1 LPLIAD
7 AGRARHNNDTV
18 TSDGMQSTFEII
30 LSIGAFGLIA
40 IGLLGMVI
48 SSNLFRMVLAL
59 VIAEA
64 GANLL
69 LVLVGYRGDAVAPI
83 LGPYAADMPM
93 VDPVPQ
99 VLVLTAIVI
108 GVGVQALA
116 VAALVRIYQLYGTL
130 DVRKLRERFG
140 LDVTRAAGLPP
151 TRSLE
156 APVGGRPLPPPISGV
171 EGRADSAGKRRG

>member
-1 LPLIAD
+1 
-7 AGRARHNNDTV
+7 
-18 TSDGMQSTFEII
+18 MQSTFEII
-30 LSIGAFGLIA
+30 LAGGAFGLIV
-40 IGLLGMVI
+40 IGVLGLVI

-83 LGPYAADMPM
+83 LGVHAPGVAM

-116 VAALVRIYQLYGTL
+116 VAALVRIYRAYGTL
-130 DVRKLRERFG
+130 DVRALRERLG
-140 LDVTRAAGLPP
+140 LDVTRAAGLSPA
-151 TRSLE
+151 RSLE
-156 APVGGRPLPPPISGV
+156 APVGGRPLPPPIPGIDSG
-171 EGRADSAGKRRG
+171 GHPSAPRRG

>member
-1 LPLIAD
+1 
-7 AGRARHNNDTV
+7 
-18 TSDGMQSTFEII
+18 MQSTFETI

-40 IGLLGMVI
+40 IGMLGLVI

-69 LVLVGYRGDAVAPI
+69 LVLVGYRADAVAPI
-83 LGPYAADMPM
+83 LGVHPAELPM
-93 VDPVPQ
+93 VDPIPQ

-116 VAALVRIYQLYGTL
+116 VSALVRIYRVYGTL
-130 DVRKLRERFG
+130 DVRELRERFG
-140 LDVTRAAGLPP
+140 LDLTRAAGLPP

-156 APVGGRPLPPPISGV
+156 APVGGRPLPPPIPGADDGADLA
-171 EGRADSAGKRRG
+171 GRGRG